1 MKTRLSAAFLILAA
15 PAVAHRLDEYLQGT
29 ILSVERDV
37 LHAQMSLTPGVMV
50 LPAVMA
56 QIGDAPTR
64 AASQAEQ
71 RAYAARVLQDLVLSI
86 DGHPLKP
93 RLVSLQ
99 FPSVEEMNAGLGQ
112 IRLNFDADLPPG
124 GPLRK
129 LSLENHHLSG
139 ISAYQVNC
147 LVPRERGI
155 RVAAQRR
162 NYTQSHY
169 ELDYEQEI
177 SAGRVVWLGGFGLLS
192 LFGLLFVTRW
202 STTHPPAR

>member
-1 MKTRLSAAFLILAA
+1 MKIGLSAALLILAA

-29 ILSVERDV
+29 ILSVETDV
-37 LHAQMSLTPGVMV
+37 LHAQMALTPGVMV

-56 QIGDAPTR
+56 RIGADSSGLISE
-64 AASQAEQ
+64 AAQ
-71 RAYAARVLQDLVLSI
+71 RVYAARVLQDLTLTM
-86 DGHPLKP
+86 DGRALKP

-99 FPSVEEMNAGLGQ
+99 FPAVDEMKQGLGQ

-124 GPLRK
+124 GRRRR
-129 LSLENHHLSG
+129 LSLQNHHLSG

-147 LVPRERGI
+147 LVPREPNI
-155 RVAAQRR
+155 RIAAQRR

-177 SAGRVVWLGGFGLLS
+177 PAGPGGWLSGFGLLS
-192 LFGLLFVTRW
+192 LFALLFVTRW